1 MIRFFAPILSA
12 FLTALTLSLLAIKV
26 AKENDAEL
34 VKNRKE
40 EHVTIHYPVV
50 YRWVGIICTA
60 FWLSFIILMTVFP
73 NDTAEP
79 WVYVG
84 FGLFVLLGLY
94 LILESYVWKISIDK
108 KEDYFDFVSSFGR
121 KYRVRYEDV
130 VNYRIGNNFIRIKT
144 KKKVFYID
152 TKAINLEYL
161 PQMLKKNHVKEI
173 FAKKQV

>member
-60 FWLSFIILMTVFP
+60 FFSCFMILMTVFP

-94 LILESYVWKISIDK
+94 LILESYLWKIYIYK
-108 KEDYFDFVSSFGR
+108 KDAYYDFVSSFGR
-121 KYRVRYEDV
+121 KYRIRYEDV

-161 PQMLKKNHVKEI
+161 PQMLKKNHVKEV